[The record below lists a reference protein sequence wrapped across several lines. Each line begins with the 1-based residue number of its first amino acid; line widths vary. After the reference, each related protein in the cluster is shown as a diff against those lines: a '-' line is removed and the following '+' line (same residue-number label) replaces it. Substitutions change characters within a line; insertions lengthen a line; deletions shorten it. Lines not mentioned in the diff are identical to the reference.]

1 MAKATTEPSEAM
13 SVAEMLRI
21 MDVATAIRQDREL
34 VDEQL
39 NLDALK
45 ERLRDRMIAAAK
57 VTGEDVTPEEVDAAI
72 AKYYSSLHAF
82 HEPPLSP
89 SLALAHLWVRR
100 ESILRW
106 TVLVV
111 GSTMLIWGLFL
122 SPSGPF
128 TITGRAHKRAVA
140 LSTEINKRAESIRAV
155 SQDPEIA
162 AQLTRQIE
170 EAATYAKQDD
180 EAKLKTVTK
189 ALADLDETLRD
200 EYTISVVSGAGN
212 RSAVVRAKP
221 ASMGKDVS
229 GYYLIV
235 QAKRPDGS
243 ILKRRIENA
252 ETGKAEDVITWAER
266 VPKEVYDRLSHDKL
280 SDGILNETAFAVKRR
295 GFPRLQITMPGS
307 DGRPLT
313 RDVQITNW

>member
-21 MDVATAIRQDREL
+21 MDVATAIRLDREL

-45 ERLRDRMIAAAK
+45 ARLRDRMIAAAK
-57 VTGEDVTPEEVDAAI
+57 VTGEDVTHEEVDAAI
-72 AKYYSSLHAF
+72 SKYYSSLHTF

-100 ESILRW
+100 EAILRG
-106 TVLVV
+106 TVVVV
-111 GSTMLIWGLFL
+111 GAAMLIWGLFL
-122 SPSGPF
+122 SPSSPF
-128 TITGRAHKRAVA
+128 TITGRTQRRVA
-140 LSTEINKRAESIRAV
+140 ALGNEISRRAESILAV
-155 SQDPEIA
+155 TQDADVKSQITR
-162 AQLTRQIE
+162 LTG
-170 EAATYAKQDD
+170 EAATYRKQDD
-180 EAKLKTVTK
+180 ESKLKTVQA
-189 ALADLDETLRD
+189 ALSDLDDRIRD
-200 EYTISVVSGAGN
+200 EYTVTVVQGAGN

-221 ASMGKDVS
+221 ESMGRDVS

-235 QAKRPDGS
+235 EAKNADGTVRS
-243 ILKRRIENA
+243 RKILDA
-252 ETGKAEDVITWAER
+252 ETGETREVKIWGER
-266 VPKEVYDRLSHDKL
+266 VPKEVYDRLAADKR

-295 GFPRLQITMPGS
+295 GFPDLQVMMPGA
-307 DGRPLT
+307 DGRPVT

>member
-45 ERLRDRMIAAAK
+45 ERLRERMIAAAK

-72 AKYYSSLHAF
+72 TKYYSSLHVF

-89 SLALAHLWVRR
+89 ALALAHLWVRR
-100 ESILRW
+100 EAILRGAVV
-106 TVLVV
+106 VL
-111 GSTMLIWGLFL
+111 GSLMLVWGLFL

-128 TITGRAHKRAVA
+128 TITGRVQKRVA
-140 LSTEINKRAESIRAV
+140 ALGNEINRRAESIRAV
-155 SQDPEIA
+155 SQDPDVS
-162 AQLTRQIE
+162 AQLSRLSG
-170 EAATYAKQDD
+170 EAATYRKQQD
-180 EAKLKTVTK
+180 EEKLRTVGA
-189 ALADLDETLRD
+189 ALADLDDRLRD
-200 EYTISVVSGAGN
+200 EYTVSVVAGAGN
-212 RSAVVRAKP
+212 RSAVVRSKP
-221 ASMGKDVS
+221 GSNRKDVS

-235 QAKRPDGS
+235 QAKRADGTV
-243 ILKRRIENA
+243 IKRRVLNA
-252 ETGKAEDVITWAER
+252 ETGKSEDVTTWAER
-266 VPKEVYDRLSHDKL
+266 VPKEVYDRLAADKL

-295 GFPRLQITMPGS
+295 GFPELQITMPGV